1 VRGAEL
7 HSYGLAAAPWV
18 SDDVTDKSKPERNER
33 EDRRHAQF
41 QTKNEAKALADQE
54 QATATPETTQE
65 AMEDRVSGDA
75 LSLHFLDD
83 RTVRSLS

>member
-1 VRGAEL
+1 
-7 HSYGLAAAPWV
+7 
-18 SDDVTDKSKPERNER
+18 VTDKSKPERNER
-33 EDRRHAQF
+33 EDDRHAQL

-54 QATATPETTQE
+54 QATTTPETTQE